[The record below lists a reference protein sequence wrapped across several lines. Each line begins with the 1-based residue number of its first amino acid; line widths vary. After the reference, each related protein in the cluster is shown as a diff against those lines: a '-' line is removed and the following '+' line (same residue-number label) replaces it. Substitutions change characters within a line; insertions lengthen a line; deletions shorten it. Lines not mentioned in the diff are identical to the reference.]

1 MAVAS
6 EQNGEGKET
15 VGPEAAGPG
24 GSVAT
29 LGAIVAGALVL
40 QIAGTLINT
49 LVPLSLA
56 LAKQS
61 PLLIGLVGSAYSIG
75 FLWGCFKLP
84 PLIRRIGHIRAFAVF
99 ASLQTMSTI
108 SIALLPAELWVLPR
122 LVMGL
127 AAAGHGIC
135 IESWI
140 SGQAHPGQR
149 GRIFGLYQ
157 ILNRVALIASQLA
170 VGYAAIQMESMLLLA
185 AMAFST
191 ALIPVCLTRAR
202 GPESSDTVTLKLGL
216 LWAQAPAAV
225 IGCPYVGLM
234 GGPLVNVAP
243 AYGILIG
250 LDQRAAILLTASVQI
265 GALLLQWPIGHVADR
280 FDSRII
286 MLASAATVV
295 AALLGLGI
303 GLLAGP
309 MPAPW
314 LLGLFAI
321 VGAGSIPLY
330 TVAVTHAFARLK
342 DEQPVALSAGLLF
355 LWGIGSTI
363 GPLAGS
369 AAMQILG
376 PQGLPIYFAALSIGL
391 CVFLAVR
398 LVRKPAPGAFEARHE
413 ATPISVPGMGSRLT
427 PLK

>member
-1 MAVAS
+1 MVA
-6 EQNGEGKET
+6 EQDVEDKEP
-15 VGPEAAGPG
+15 VGPKSARPG

-56 LAKQS
+56 LGKQS
-61 PLLIGLVGSAYSIG
+61 PLLIGVVGSAYSVG

-99 ASLQTMSTI
+99 ASLQTMATI
-108 SIALLPAELWVLPR
+108 SIALLPAETWVLPR

-127 AAAGHGIC
+127 AAAGHGVC

-140 SGQAHPGQR
+140 SGQAHPSQR

-157 ILNRVALIASQLA
+157 ILNRVALIASQLS
-170 VGYAAIQMESMLLLA
+170 VGYAAIAMESMLLLA
-185 AMAFST
+185 AMAFSS

-202 GPESSDTVTLKLGL
+202 GPESSDTVTLKLGM

-225 IGCPYVGLM
+225 IGCLYVGLM

-250 LDQRAAILLTASVQI
+250 LDQKAAILLTASVQI

-280 FDSRII
+280 YDSRII
-286 MLASAATVV
+286 MLVSAATVV
-295 AALLGLGI
+295 AALGGLGI
-303 GLLAGP
+303 GLLGGAV
-309 MPAPW
+309 PALW

-321 VGAGSIPLY
+321 IGAGSIPLY

-342 DEQPVALSAGLLF
+342 DEQPVGLSAGLLF

-363 GPLAGS
+363 GPLAAS
-369 AAMQILG
+369 AAMQMAG
-376 PQGLPIYFAALSIGL
+376 PQGLPLYFAVLSIGL
-391 CVFLAVR
+391 CVFLVIR
-398 LVRKPAPGAFEARHE
+398 LVRKPGPGALETRHE
-413 ATPISVPGMGSRLT
+413 ATPMSVPGMGSRLT

>member
-1 MAVAS
+1 MDS
-6 EQNGEGKET
+6 EQDGETDEPAQT
-15 VGPEAAGPG
+15 PSAMPG
-24 GSVAT
+24 SSVAA

-40 QIAGTLINT
+40 QVAGTILNT

-61 PLLIGLVGSAYSIG
+61 PLLIGLVGSAYSVG

-108 SIALLPAELWVLPR
+108 SIALLPAELWIVPR

-140 SGQAHPGQR
+140 SGQAHPSQR

-170 VGYAAIQMESMLLLA
+170 VGYAAIAMESMLLLA

-202 GPESSDTVTLKLGL
+202 GPDSSQAVTLKLRL
-216 LWAQAPAAV
+216 LWTQAPAAV
-225 IGCPYVGLM
+225 IGCLYVGLM

-250 LDQRAAILLTASVQI
+250 LDQKAATLLTASVQI
-265 GALLLQWPIGHVADR
+265 GALLLQWPTGLLADR
-280 FDSRII
+280 LDSRII
-286 MLASAATVV
+286 MLAAAGTVI
-295 AALLGLGI
+295 AALVALGVSLHLGALHLP
-303 GLLAGP
+303 GLLA
-309 MPAPW
+309 
-314 LLGLFAI
+314 LFAI

-330 TVAVTHAFARLK
+330 TVAVTHAFVRLK

-363 GPLAGS
+363 GPLASS
-369 AAMQILG
+369 AAMQVVG
-376 PQGLPIYFAALSIGL
+376 PQGLPIYFAVLSIGL
-391 CVFLAVR
+391 CVFLVIR
-398 LVRKPAPGAFEARHE
+398 LVRKPAPAPVESSRDAR
-413 ATPISVPGMGSRLT
+413 PISVPGMGSRLT

>member
-1 MAVAS
+1 M
-6 EQNGEGKET
+6 
-15 VGPEAAGPG
+15 PG
-24 GSVAT
+24 SSVAA

-40 QIAGTLINT
+40 QIAGTVLNM

-56 LAKQS
+56 LAQQS
-61 PLLIGLVGSAYSIG
+61 PLLIGLVGSAYSVG

-108 SIALLPAELWVLPR
+108 SIALLPAELWIVPR

-140 SGQAHPGQR
+140 SGQAHPSQR

-157 ILNRVALIASQLA
+157 ILNRIALIASQLA
-170 VGYAAIQMESMLLLA
+170 VGYAAIRMESMLLLA

-202 GPESSDTVTLKLGL
+202 GPDSSEAVTLKLRL
-216 LWAQAPAAV
+216 LWTQAPAAV
-225 IGCPYVGLM
+225 IGCLYVGLM

-250 LDQRAAILLTASVQI
+250 LDQKAATLLTASVQI
-265 GALLLQWPIGHVADR
+265 GALLLQWPIGLVADR
-280 FDSRII
+280 LDSRII
-286 MLASAATVV
+286 MLAAAGTVI
-295 AALLGLGI
+295 AALVALGI
-303 GLLAGP
+303 SLHLGALHLTGLLV
-309 MPAPW
+309 
-314 LLGLFAI
+314 LFAI

-330 TVAVTHAFARLK
+330 TVAVTHAFVRLK
-342 DEQPVALSAGLLF
+342 DEQPVGLSAGLLF
-355 LWGIGSTI
+355 LWGVGSTI
-363 GPLAGS
+363 GPLASS
-369 AAMQILG
+369 AAMQAVG
-376 PQGLPIYFAALSIGL
+376 PQGLPIYFAVLSVGL
-391 CVFLAVR
+391 CIFLAIR
-398 LVRKPAPGAFEARHE
+398 LVRKPAPAPVESSRDVR
-413 ATPISVPGMGSRLT
+413 PISVPGMGSRLT

>member
-1 MAVAS
+1 MDS
-6 EQNGEGKET
+6 EQDFERSEPIDSEPSK
-15 VGPEAAGPG
+15 PG
-24 GSVAT
+24 GSVAA

-40 QIAGTLINT
+40 QIAGTLLNT

-61 PLLIGLVGSAYSIG
+61 PLLIGVVGSAYSVG

-99 ASLQTMSTI
+99 AALQTMSTI
-108 SIALLPAELWVLPR
+108 SIALLPAEFWVIPR
-122 LVMGL
+122 VVMGL

-140 SGQAHPGQR
+140 SGQAHPSKR

-157 ILNRVALIASQLA
+157 ILNRVALIGSQLA
-170 VGYAAIQMESMLLLA
+170 VGYAAIQMESLLLLA

-202 GPESSDTVTLKLGL
+202 GPDSSEAVTLKLKL
-216 LWAQAPAAV
+216 LWTQAPAAV
-225 IGCPYVGLM
+225 IGCLYVGLM

-265 GALLLQWPIGHVADR
+265 GALLLQWPTGLLADR
-280 FDSRII
+280 LDSRII
-286 MLASAATVV
+286 MLAAAGTVV
-295 AALLGLGI
+295 AALVALGI
-303 GLLAGP
+303 TLYLGSLHLLSLLA
-309 MPAPW
+309 
-314 LLGLFAI
+314 LFAI

-330 TVAVTHAFARLK
+330 TVAVTHAFVRLK
-342 DEQPVALSAGLLF
+342 DEQPVGLSAGLLF
-355 LWGIGSTI
+355 LWGVGSTI

-369 AAMQILG
+369 AAMQLIG
-376 PQGLPIYFAALSIGL
+376 PQGLPIYFAVLSIGL
-391 CVFLAVR
+391 CVFLAIR
-398 LVRKPAPGAFEARHE
+398 LVRKPAPGAGEARHE
-413 ATPISVPGMGSRLT
+413 ARPISVPGMGSRLT
-427 PLK
+427 PIK

>member
-1 MAVAS
+1 MDS
-6 EQNGEGKET
+6 EQDGEADELPQT
-15 VGPEAAGPG
+15 HAAMPG
-24 GSVAT
+24 SSVAA

-40 QIAGTLINT
+40 QVAGTVLNM

-61 PLLIGLVGSAYSIG
+61 PLLIGLVGSAYSVG

-108 SIALLPAELWVLPR
+108 SIALLPAELWIVPR

-140 SGQAHPGQR
+140 SGQAHPSQR

-170 VGYAAIQMESMLLLA
+170 VGYAAIAMESMLLLA

-202 GPESSDTVTLKLGL
+202 GPDSSQAVTLKLRL
-216 LWAQAPAAV
+216 LWTQAPAAV
-225 IGCPYVGLM
+225 IGCLYVGLM

-250 LDQRAAILLTASVQI
+250 LDQKAATLLTASVQI
-265 GALLLQWPIGHVADR
+265 GALLLQWPTGLLADR
-280 FDSRII
+280 LDSRII
-286 MLASAATVV
+286 MLAAAGTVI
-295 AALLGLGI
+295 AALVALGVSLHLGALHLP
-303 GLLAGP
+303 GLLA
-309 MPAPW
+309 
-314 LLGLFAI
+314 LFAI

-330 TVAVTHAFARLK
+330 TVAVTHAFMRLK

-363 GPLAGS
+363 GPLASS
-369 AAMQILG
+369 AAMQVVG

-391 CVFLAVR
+391 CVFLVIR
-398 LVRKPAPGAFEARHE
+398 LVRKAAPEPVDASRDAR
-413 ATPISVPGMGSRLT
+413 PISVPGMGSRLT

>member
-1 MAVAS
+1 MAS
-6 EQNGEGKET
+6 DQDIEGKEP
-15 VGPEAAGPG
+15 VGPEASRPG
-24 GSVAT
+24 GSIAT

-61 PLLIGLVGSAYSIG
+61 PLLIGVVGSAYSVG

-99 ASLQTMSTI
+99 ASLQTMATI
-108 SIALLPAELWVLPR
+108 SIALLPAETWVLPR

-127 AAAGHGIC
+127 AAAGHGVC

-140 SGQAHPGQR
+140 SGQAHPSQR

-170 VGYAAIQMESMLLLA
+170 VGYAAIAMESMLLLA
-185 AMAFST
+185 AMAFAS

-202 GPESSDTVTLKLGL
+202 GPESSDTGTLKLGL

-225 IGCPYVGLM
+225 IGCLYVGLM

-280 FDSRII
+280 YDSRII
-286 MLASAATVV
+286 MLASAATVI
-295 AALLGLGI
+295 AALGGLGF

-309 MPAPW
+309 MPAIW

-342 DEQPVALSAGLLF
+342 DEQPVGLSAGLLF

-363 GPLAGS
+363 GPLAAS
-369 AAMQILG
+369 AAMQMVG
-376 PQGLPIYFAALSIGL
+376 PQGLPLYFAALSIGL
-391 CVFLAVR
+391 CVFLVIR
-398 LVRKPAPGAFEARHE
+398 LIRKPAPGALETRHE
-413 ATPISVPGMGSRLT
+413 ATPMSVPGMGSRLT
-427 PLK
+427 LLK

>member
-1 MAVAS
+1 MAS
-6 EQNGEGKET
+6 ERDAERSKPGGAET
-15 VGPEAAGPG
+15 GLPG
-24 GSVAT
+24 GSVAA

-40 QIAGTLINT
+40 QIAGTLVNT

-56 LAKQS
+56 LARQS
-61 PLLIGLVGSAYSIG
+61 PLLIGVVGSAYSVG

-108 SIALLPAELWVLPR
+108 SIVLLPAELWIVPR

-140 SGQAHPGQR
+140 SGQAHPSQR
-149 GRIFGLYQ
+149 GRVFGIYQ
-157 ILNRVALIASQLA
+157 ILNRFALIASQLA
-170 VGYAAIQMESMLLLA
+170 VGYAAIRMESMLLLA

-202 GPESSDTVTLKLGL
+202 GPDSSEAVTLKLRL
-216 LWAQAPAAV
+216 LWTQAPAAV
-225 IGCPYVGLM
+225 IGCLYVGLM

-280 FDSRII
+280 LDSRII
-286 MLASAATVV
+286 MLAAAGTVV
-295 AALLGLGI
+295 AALIGLGTSI
-303 GLLAGP
+303 HFGALP
-309 MPAPW
+309 TIW
-314 LLGLFAI
+314 LLVLFAI

-342 DEQPVALSAGLLF
+342 NEQPVTLSAGLLF
-355 LWGIGSTI
+355 LWGVGSTI

-369 AAMQILG
+369 AAMQLVG
-376 PQGLPIYFAALSIGL
+376 PQGLPMYFAGLSIGL
-391 CVFLAVR
+391 CVFLAIR
-398 LVRKPAPGAFEARHE
+398 LVRKPAPGLIETRSDAR
-413 ATPISVPGMGSRLT
+413 PISVPGMGSRLT
-427 PLK
+427 PIK

>member
-1 MAVAS
+1 MDS
-6 EQNGEGKET
+6 EQDDET
-15 VGPEAAGPG
+15 AEPTASQSTMPG
-24 GSVAT
+24 SSVAA

-40 QIAGTLINT
+40 QVAGTILNT

-61 PLLIGLVGSAYSIG
+61 PLLIGLVGSAYSVG

-108 SIALLPAELWVLPR
+108 LIALLPAELWIVPR

-140 SGQAHPGQR
+140 SGQAHPSQR

-170 VGYAAIQMESMLLLA
+170 VGYAAIAMESMLLLA

-202 GPESSDTVTLKLGL
+202 GPDSSQAVTLKLRL
-216 LWAQAPAAV
+216 LWTQAPAAV
-225 IGCPYVGLM
+225 IGCLYVGLM

-250 LDQRAAILLTASVQI
+250 LDQKAATLLTASVQI
-265 GALLLQWPIGHVADR
+265 GALLLQWPTGLLADR
-280 FDSRII
+280 LDSRII
-286 MLASAATVV
+286 MLAAAGTVI
-295 AALLGLGI
+295 AALVALGVSLHLGALHLP
-303 GLLAGP
+303 GLLA
-309 MPAPW
+309 
-314 LLGLFAI
+314 LFAI

-330 TVAVTHAFARLK
+330 TVAVTHAFVRLK

-363 GPLAGS
+363 GPLASS
-369 AAMQILG
+369 AAMQVVG

-391 CVFLAVR
+391 CVFLVIR
-398 LVRKPAPGAFEARHE
+398 LVRKPAPVPVESSRDAR
-413 ATPISVPGMGSRLT
+413 PISVPGMGSRLT

>member
-1 MAVAS
+1 MDS
-6 EQNGEGKET
+6 EQDDET
-15 VGPEAAGPG
+15 AEPTASQSTMPG
-24 GSVAT
+24 SSVAA

-40 QIAGTLINT
+40 QVAGTILNT

-61 PLLIGLVGSAYSIG
+61 PLLIGLVGSAYSVG

-108 SIALLPAELWVLPR
+108 SIALLPAELWIVPR

-140 SGQAHPGQR
+140 SGQAHPSQR

-170 VGYAAIQMESMLLLA
+170 VGYAAIAMESMLLLA

-202 GPESSDTVTLKLGL
+202 GPDSSQAVTLKLRL
-216 LWAQAPAAV
+216 LWTQAPAAV
-225 IGCPYVGLM
+225 IGCLYVGLM

-250 LDQRAAILLTASVQI
+250 LDQKAATLLTASVQI
-265 GALLLQWPIGHVADR
+265 GALLLQGPTGLLADR
-280 FDSRII
+280 LDSRII
-286 MLASAATVV
+286 MLAAAGTVI
-295 AALLGLGI
+295 AALVALGVSLHLGALHLP
-303 GLLAGP
+303 GLLA
-309 MPAPW
+309 
-314 LLGLFAI
+314 LFAI

-330 TVAVTHAFARLK
+330 TVAVTHAFVRLK

-363 GPLAGS
+363 GPLASS
-369 AAMQILG
+369 AAMQVVG
-376 PQGLPIYFAALSIGL
+376 PQGLPIYFAVLSIGL
-391 CVFLAVR
+391 CVFLVIR
-398 LVRKPAPGAFEARHE
+398 LVRKPAPAPVESSRDAR
-413 ATPISVPGMGSRLT
+413 PISVPGMGSRLT